1 MPQIYNLGG
10 MSIQKTKEI
19 RSNLLMSKDRS
30 MTFIEV
36 QIDPDDNTPMV
47 YLRNISK
54 IHCHGAGPV
63 IDAELIDTTDT

>member
-10 MSIQKTKEI
+10 MSIQKTKEV
-19 RSNLLMSKDRS
+19 RSNRIMSEDRS

-47 YLRNISK
+47 YLRNIST
-54 IHCHGAGPV
+54 IYCDGGGQT